1 MGHRF
6 RPRSISKAIEGAHWA
21 PFPCVDFRFDERFHR
36 GPMSVRASGMAGK
49 ASNKINLT
57 AFDHEFLGDP
67 PPVAVKGAT
76 T

>member
-1 MGHRF
+1 
-6 RPRSISKAIEGAHWA
+6 
-21 PFPCVDFRFDERFHR
+21 
-36 GPMSVRASGMAGK
+36 MSVRASGMAGK